1 MKKLAYF
8 VLFIIIIAVALQL
21 ITSNI
26 AKNQLDTYIQTI
38 ENMENISVQ
47 SKDIKHN
54 IFGTDIDL
62 KVMAKIMHQDIEF
75 DINGTNTYILLPSFS
90 KASGTLSVTK
100 QPYAQVALAIFGT
113 QTPMSFNADLGFS
126 KSHLSIQI
134 APLNIIDEAKLS
146 IQGSSASADI
156 RGDKLKKLDF
166 KAPNILLEDLD
177 GTMQI
182 LGFEYFLNYDEPIAP
197 SELMKVRNSNGGL
210 KASSVALS
218 TLIFNLSLSEPFN
231 TLKLVDKGD
240 KYDII
245 STSGIKKLDILGLGL
260 EDIALELGFTG
271 LDSNASEYFA
281 SLDEQSLQNGL
292 LASSD
297 IAKLFDNKSTFLLK
311 NFSFKANGGEAKL
324 SLKITLDSSYTSD
337 KISTLDD
344 YLLISGE
351 LNATKPISA
360 MLGAWGEMLK
370 ANEQEALASGMLKA
384 SNEGYTTTF
393 SMDKN
398 KLLINGVEQD
408 LSFLGDDRSSE
419 DAKFM
424 TDMYEGL
431 QQQ

>member
-26 AKNQLDTYIQTI
+26 AKNQLDTYRQTI

-197 SELMKVRNSNGGL
+197 SEL

-384 SNEGYTTTF
+384 SNEGYTATF